1 MREMRLGELTWEEAS
16 RELREAD
23 FVILPTG
30 SFEQHGP
37 HLPLLTDS
45 IRAERLSEEV
55 ARRA

>member
-1 MREMRLGELTWEEAS
+1 MRLGELTWEEAS